1 MPNIVS
7 VEFQSLD
14 LYNLAIHNNNIP
26 LIDEIII
33 KNDSDYILKNLEVEI
48 SSAPS
53 FFTSFITKI
62 SEISSGR
69 YIIIN
74 KHNLD
79 IDTTKIMYSSQ
90 PVSSLVTVKIK
101 NMGEVLAESSKT
113 VSLLPYDYIPPV
125 YTYTELLSSYVT
137 PMQDE
142 VKNIALTVVEKLKEN
157 PNVPANRDMWN
168 YSDTSMVK
176 AIAKTIYDT
185 VRELKITLNTTN
197 VFNENRPIQ
206 IKLPEIT
213 VATRSGNGF
222 EIALLTASV
231 AEFLGINPFIVFTP
245 EKTLIGMFY
254 IDNCFETC
262 VSDDGR
268 AFTELVDGE
277 CNRFCVIDT
286 TSMMNGTQV
295 HFANSLIT
303 AQKAINAYEY
313 PVIVDI
319 HRSRISG
326 YNSIPNRVRQ
336 SGNLIFEMSVPATK
350 RGEREFDT
358 SVLKSSQT
366 LSAFMKNNIL
376 SSAGNCSLSEI
387 DAKKSIYLIG
397 SAKYILSKLFFN
409 GKITL
414 KSFPFS
420 NVIDDNSDF
429 LEKLVQLNSNIDS
442 HEMSSSVNVF
452 HEKES
457 LNKRMLAILNNN
469 REEFTEICLSLG
481 TVSYLYNGVVRLS
494 PLFIVPISFEADSA
508 TSSVSIKLLTS
519 EITLNT
525 ALTDILN
532 RSGIR
537 VDFSGDLP
545 EKYNE
550 ITSNLASA
558 FKEADGF
565 KFFDTVA
572 ISVFAIDG
580 QNLSSIATAEFF
592 EKSEVLNKLFGA
604 VPFENKSTDKEFSLF
619 ICDVPFSLDSTQ
631 VNAVKCA
638 KDNELTV
645 IKGANGS
652 GKTRVAASI
661 AFSEIREGKKVLYF
675 TNSDGNARDFMQ
687 LAHQSS
693 FDDYVMF
700 LSDKSQNVNTF
711 DKVRSAN
718 NSISV
723 ADELAEKTELLT
735 QLVAEQNSY
744 YENLHKVN
752 EIGFS
757 LYEAAS
763 QYERYRSFPYSV
775 NFTNSDISTLTRD
788 DVVTWFDAVSSISKA
803 GADCKEP
810 FSNPL
815 SFVKEKNFS
824 YDLKSRA
831 TIALSS
837 HVALTQSFISLQNQL
852 AEFFGVEVP
861 MMKEK
866 QTSVIL
872 EMLECVKKE
881 NQSIYYGIF
890 GRPTIESDFAKLEAM
905 VLQCDD
911 LFELKDFLSEN
922 FTTDVISFDCDAL
935 LAEWRNANSKF
946 AFSRSS
952 ALSSVK
958 NKLKA
963 YALNPKFIS
972 NENFVDVVTKI
983 SRYRN
988 AISLAE
994 ENASLVHQ
1002 VTGIDIKAMIFSN
1015 CRDVFARIKEIITV
1029 SQKYLALITELY
1041 DSEQAPNTIYL
1052 HQSNLFKNTE
1062 KLANDIELY
1071 FSDFAKLYQEY
1082 TLSEQ
1087 NLVSLLNIDIARA
1100 KEENN
1105 KLWYYFVSQFL
1116 NRMLD
1121 NIDLLKYWCNW
1132 NVEKEK
1138 AISLGLVNVIKLY
1151 EGEQIT
1157 SSDIKNA
1164 FLKGFFK
1171 SVTEY
1176 FLSCETSVSS
1186 FSSDKQKEKMSRI
1199 YYTLDL
1205 YRTLLARDLAHKVNS
1220 SLAEFSERE
1229 LLSSLTD
1236 SEMLLKKNFAYEF
1249 SPSSS
1254 KSAVTLLQQAKPCFV
1269 CMSTKF
1275 LTKFKNLP
1283 SFDTIIIDCN
1293 SEKLQYSLFMLLPL
1307 AKKVVIIDTT
1317 GDSEKFNFASLFE
1330 SRGVPVAE
1338 LGWLYNVN
1346 FASQLVNE
1354 LFYQNSLSSFVCTDR
1369 RKNGVNVIHQI
1380 GTYDRKKTRVN
1391 VIEASAVIDEIIKLK
1406 SEKPDLSVGVYTMTD
1421 EQRALIETL
1430 FYKRIGS
1437 FKNPKDEN
1445 DKENFF
1451 IRNFTQGEYDPRDVI
1466 IFSTAFSAEERPK
1479 YKDTITK
1486 ALPELSKSS
1495 SVNNLVNVFS
1505 SARVNFTLITS
1516 LSVDILEKFKT
1527 TERNYCIFKKA
1538 ILRLITENTTSLQD
1552 ANVGGSGENS
1562 IVREVANHIE
1572 SLGYKADLNIS
1583 INKCKI
1589 DIAVKNKGKSHYL
1602 LGIVFD
1608 ESAYINSDDFFGRDL
1623 ILSGLETLGKWKILR
1638 IYTVEWFENHTK
1650 QLDYISSALNGNDSE
1665 SDFSISQYGE

>member
-7 VEFQSLD
+7 VEFQALD

-53 FFTSFITKI
+53 FFTSFVTKI

-90 PVSSLVTVKIK
+90 PVSSVVSIKIK
-101 NMGEVLAESSKT
+101 NMGEVLAEASKN
-113 VSLLPYDYIPPV
+113 VSLLPYDFIPPV
-125 YTYTELLSSYVT
+125 YTYTELLASYVT
-137 PMQDE
+137 PAQEE
-142 VKNIALTVVEKLKEN
+142 VAIIASGVVEKLKNN

-168 YSDTSMVK
+168 YGDRNLVK
-176 AIAKTIYDT
+176 EIAKTIYDT
-185 VRELKITLNTTN
+185 IRELKITLNTTN

-206 IKLPEIT
+206 IKLPEAT

-231 AEFLGINPFIVFTP
+231 AESLGINPFIVFTP
-245 EKTLIGMFY
+245 EKTLIGLFY
-254 IDNCFETC
+254 TDACFETC

-295 HFANSLIT
+295 LFDNSLIT
-303 AQKAINAYEY
+303 AQKAINSYEY
-313 PVIVDI
+313 PIIVDI
-319 HRSRISG
+319 RRSRINR
-326 YNSIPNRVRQ
+326 YNSIPNRIRQ
-336 SGNLIFEMSVPATK
+336 SGNLIFEISAPTAK
-350 RGEREFDT
+350 RGEREFDS
-358 SVLKSSQT
+358 SVLKSSQA
-366 LSAFMKNNIL
+366 LSSFIKSSIL
-376 SSAGNCSLSEI
+376 SSTGNCSLSDV

-397 SAKYILSKLFFN
+397 GSKYIMSKLFFN
-409 GKITL
+409 GKVSL
-414 KSFPFS
+414 KSFPFN

-429 LEKLVQLNSNIDS
+429 LEKLVQLNINIDS
-442 HEMSSSVNVF
+442 HEMSGSVNVF
-452 HEKES
+452 HEKDS
-457 LNKRMLAILNNN
+457 LNKRILSILNNN
-469 REEFTEICLSLG
+469 KDEFTEICLSLG
-481 TVSYLYNGVVRLS
+481 TVRYLYNGVVRHA
-494 PLFIVPISFEADSA
+494 PLFVVPISFEADSS

-519 EITLNT
+519 EITVNNVLSDV
-525 ALTDILN
+525 LS

-537 VDFSGDLP
+537 VDFSGDLL
-545 EKYNE
+545 EGYNE
-550 ITSNLASA
+550 ITSKLVSEFN
-558 FKEADGF
+558 ETDGF
-565 KFFDTVA
+565 RFFDTVA
-572 ISVFAIDG
+572 ISVFAIEG
-580 QNLSSIATAEFF
+580 QALSSIATPEFL
-592 EKSEVLNKLFGA
+592 ERSHILNKLFDSSEFDNNA
-604 VPFENKSTDKEFSLF
+604 IDKEFSLF
-619 ICDVPFSLDSTQ
+619 TCDLPFSLDSTQ
-631 VNAVKCA
+631 VHAVKAA
-638 KDNELTV
+638 KNNEVTV
-645 IKGANGS
+645 VKGANGS
-652 GKTRVAASI
+652 GKTRVAASV
-661 AFSEIREGKKVLYF
+661 AFSEIKEGKKVLYF

-687 LAHQSS
+687 LSRQSG
-693 FDDYVMF
+693 FDDYVML
-700 LSDKSQNVNTF
+700 LSDKNHMVNTF
-711 DKVRSAN
+711 DKVHLAN
-718 NSISV
+718 SFDDVST
-723 ADELAEKTELLT
+723 ELTEKTELLT
-735 QLVAEQNSY
+735 QLISEQNSY
-744 YENLHKVN
+744 FENLHKVN

-775 NFTNSDISTLTRD
+775 NFTNGDISTLTRD
-788 DVVTWFDAVSSISKA
+788 DVVTWFDTVSSIAKA

-815 SFVKEKNFS
+815 SFIKEKNFS

-837 HVALTQSFISLQNQL
+837 HVTITQNFINLQNQL

-861 MMKEK
+861 IMKEK
-866 QTSVIL
+866 QTSVML
-872 EMLECVKKE
+872 EMLEYAKNQ

-890 GRPTIESDFAKLEAM
+890 GRPTIESDFAKIEAM

-911 LFELKDFLSEN
+911 LFELKDFLNTN
-922 FTTDVISFDCDAL
+922 FTADVISLDCDAL

-963 YALNPKFIS
+963 YSLNPKFIT

-983 SRYRN
+983 SRCRN
-988 AISLAE
+988 AISLTE

-1002 VTGIDIKAMIFSN
+1002 ITGIDIKAMISAN
-1015 CRDVFARIKEIITV
+1015 NRDVFTRIKEIITV
-1029 SQKYLALITELY
+1029 SQKYLSFITELY
-1041 DSEQAPNTIYL
+1041 DSEQSPNTIYF

-1062 KLANDIELY
+1062 KLANDLGLY
-1071 FSDFAKLYQEY
+1071 FSDFASMYSAY
-1082 TLSEQ
+1082 TSSEES
-1087 NLVSLLNIDIARA
+1087 LVSLLNIDIARA
-1100 KEENN
+1100 KDENN

-1138 AISLGLVNVIKLY
+1138 AVSLGLVNVIKLY
-1151 EGEQIT
+1151 ESEQIT

-1176 FLSCETSVSS
+1176 FLSCEPSVSS
-1186 FSSDKQKEKMSRI
+1186 FSSDEQKDKMSRI

-1205 YRTLLARDLAHKVNS
+1205 YRTLLSRDLAYKVNT
-1220 SLAEFSERE
+1220 SLCDFSGND
-1229 LLSSLTD
+1229 LSA
-1236 SEMLLKKNFAYEF
+1236 SEDLLKKNFAYEIN
-1249 SPSSS
+1249 PSAS
-1254 KSAVTLLQQAKPCFV
+1254 KSSVELLQKAKPCFV

-1275 LTKFKNLP
+1275 ITKFKNLP

-1293 SEKLQYSLFMLLPL
+1293 SEKLQPSLFMLLPL

-1317 GDSEKFNFASLFE
+1317 GDKEKFNFSDLFE

-1354 LFYQNSLSSFVCTDR
+1354 LFYQNSLSSFVCTER

-1391 VIEASAVIDEIIKLK
+1391 VIEASAVVDEIIKLK
-1406 SEKPDLSVGVYTMTD
+1406 SEKPDLTVGVYTMTE

-1430 FYKRIGS
+1430 FYKRIGAIKS
-1437 FKNPKDEN
+1437 FRDETR
-1445 DKENFF
+1445 KENFF
-1451 IRNFTQGEYDPRDVI
+1451 IRSFSQGEYDPRDVI
-1466 IFSTAFSAEERPK
+1466 ILSTVFSAEEKPK

-1486 ALPELSKSS
+1486 SLPELSGSS
-1495 SVNNLVNVFS
+1495 SITSLVNVFS
-1505 SARVNFTLITS
+1505 SARSNFTLITS

-1538 ILRLITENTTSLQD
+1538 ILRLITENTASLQD
-1552 ANVGGSGENS
+1552 TTLGVSGENS

-1572 SLGYKADLNIS
+1572 SLGYKADLNVS

-1623 ILSGLETLGKWKILR
+1623 ILNGLETLGKWKILR
-1638 IYTVEWFENHTK
+1638 IYTVEWFENHSK
-1650 QLDYISSALNGNDSE
+1650 QLDYISSALNGNDFE
-1665 SDFSISQYGE
+1665 NDFSIAQYGE